1 MYISTAKKRLITVID
16 KEKDHMQF
24 LKKTKDIVKSL
35 KIKIIIFFIID
46 IVLMCAF
53 WYYVSAFCDVYQ
65 KTQMPWLEG
74 SLVIFVFC
82 LMLQALYAVL
92 ITSLRYLGLKCKLSC
107 FYTISKY
114 ML

>member
-1 MYISTAKKRLITVID
+1 
-16 KEKDHMQF
+16 
-24 LKKTKDIVKSL
+24 
-35 KIKIIIFFIID
+35 
-46 IVLMCAF
+46 MCAF
-53 WYYVSAFCDVYQ
+53 WYYVSALCAVYQ

-74 SLVIFVFC
+74 SLVTFVFC
-82 LMLQALYAVL
+82 LMLQALSAVL